1 MASLRGNKNSAIGI
15 FVDGLEI
22 KLAKLSLKRGKIIID
37 ELTSTTLASKLEER
51 QSASV
56 DLESLSESAE
66 AFTIPTTEGTDDAAS
81 DNNSIM
87 LGLLSKYPSASYVLG
102 YAISEPSIYYHTL
115 ESDFG
120 LKGNK
125 LKQRI
130 LDELRSVR
138 AVQPAIDA
146 IDYFQSADKNLVSV
160 VREDG
165 MMMLRVLEEIKPF
178 LGKRLPRISLIEI
191 SDIALL
197 NLARANYGFSSD
209 EVTTIIYVGVEFTRL
224 IFMKGSEFFHFAPV
238 VGEGHDSPN
247 IQNTVYARLLL
258 EQDNMGLPRIDKILL
273 AGESHRIAFD
283 QFIHEQMPDVD
294 VQYLRTP
301 HLDTSGLA
309 AGQQEMIP
317 EFAVPIATAWKV
329 LDDTHPAFYPVNV
342 LPVSVREQQRSFKLA
357 WHGYVLLLLVFL
369 SSFYFTSRY
378 ASLNKE
384 VSGKENV
391 LNQLQDKLA
400 ENERLK
406 VAIANLNQQI
416 SRYNTALGVYDSLV
430 PGSDRWNRMLV
441 QLTKGVEDLGAIWVT
456 EVKALGG
463 GAMSIQ
469 GYTLYRARIPRI
481 SALFDNSTL
490 TKVEVKEIREKAPPV
505 YNFII
510 SVPPQPEKSGR
521 ADSAAATPAGTM

>member
-1 MASLRGNKNSAIGI
+1 MASLRGSKNSAIGI
-15 FVDGLEI
+15 FVDGLDV
-22 KLAKLSLKRGKIIID
+22 KLAKLSLKRGKIVVD
-37 ELTSTTLASKLEER
+37 ELASSTLASKLEER
-51 QSASV
+51 SV
-56 DLESLSESAE
+56 ANVELDSLSESAE
-66 AFTIPTTEGTDDAAS
+66 AFALPATETTEDAAS
-81 DNNSIM
+81 DNNSII
-87 LGLLSKYPSASYVLG
+87 LGLLSKYPSSSYVLG

-120 LKGNK
+120 LKANK

-130 LDELRSVR
+130 LDELRTVR
-138 AVQPAIDA
+138 AVQPSLDA
-146 IDYFQSADKNLVSV
+146 IDYFHSADKSLVTV

-165 MMMLRVLEEIKPF
+165 MMMLHLLEEIKPF

-197 NLARANYGFSSD
+197 NLARANYGFSAD
-209 EVTTIIYVGVEFTRL
+209 EITTIIYVGVEFTRL
-224 IFMKGSEFFHFAPV
+224 IFMKGSEFLHFAPV

-273 AGESHRIAFD
+273 AGESRRVAFD

-301 HLDTSGLA
+301 YLETGGLTSE
-309 AGQQEMIP
+309 QQEMVP
-317 EFAVPIATAWKV
+317 EFAVPIATAWKL
-329 LDDTHPAFYPVNV
+329 LDDAHPGFYPVNV
-342 LPVSVREQQRSFKLA
+342 LPISVREQQRSFKLA

-369 SSFYFTSRY
+369 SSFYFTSHY
-378 ASLNKE
+378 ASLHQE
-384 VSGKENV
+384 VSSKENV

-406 VAIANLNQQI
+406 AAIAGLNEQI
-416 SRYNTALGVYDSLV
+416 NRYNTALAVYDSLV

-441 QLTKGVEDLGAIWVT
+441 QLTKGVEDLGAIWIT
-456 EVKALGG
+456 DVKALGG

-469 GYTLYRARIPRI
+469 GYTLYRVRIPRI
-481 SALFDNSTL
+481 AALFDNSTL

-510 SVPPQPEKSGR
+510 SIPPQPEK
-521 ADSAAATPAGTM
+521 APATEPAAASAGTM